1 MTIEKISGCD
11 GRHCDL
17 DRGRLYCEH
26 IHKVSLCP
34 ANRRVI
40 FCPNSGPS
48 VRLPLLFMVSSPR
61 STDHGVA
68 TMVPNANATPDLTV
82 PDTPHPCIPSAVLL
96 EEIDVAG
103 VSGRVDGSLVNKVRK
118 LVDDYP
124 DQTLEVIRGWM
135 AEGYRH

>member
-1 MTIEKISGCD
+1 
-11 GRHCDL
+11 
-17 DRGRLYCEH
+17 
-26 IHKVSLCP
+26 
-34 ANRRVI
+34 
-40 FCPNSGPS
+40 
-48 VRLPLLFMVSSPR
+48 
-61 STDHGVA
+61 
-68 TMVPNANATPDLTV
+68 MVPNANATPDMTV
-82 PDTPHPCIPSAVLL
+82 PDTPNPCIPSAVLL